1 MRLQDRN
8 FWISDDDIIHETLHL
23 NISMDKTNVSMLIS
37 RLYLAYWHHTVQ
49 TDLVV
54 KLFSFKAF
62 YPPLMSHNDA

>member
-1 MRLQDRN
+1 
-8 FWISDDDIIHETLHL
+8 
-23 NISMDKTNVSMLIS
+23 MDKTSVSMLIS
-37 RLYLAYWHHTVQ
+37 RLYLAYLHHTVQ